1 MPPAARL
8 LLLLAL
14 ALAVCGSLLPTTA
27 GAATA
32 RQATARV
39 AAFRPVKAASDTVV
53 FRLAGIRPTS
63 VQSGYVSLGRRNRPL
78 AVGRIRS
85 AVKRGV
91 LRVRTPHGQATTRA
105 RLYVRSAVASAP
117 YVLPTDAY
125 HVSTT
130 GSDDNPGTARLPWR
144 TLGHAADAAQ
154 PGQTVAVHQGTYS
167 QPGRITRL
175 ERNGT
180 ASAPITFVG
189 MPGEEL
195 PRILGQ
201 LRIDGDY
208 VRVRRVIA
216 DGPTGAVAATSS
228 DNPGGEDVQVWIRG
242 SHATLADSEVRESH
256 WHAGV
261 YVSEGA
267 QDVSVVRNHIH
278 DNGNFGNPGQ
288 ANLDHGIYWDS
299 GSGRI
304 AENLVEHNHAYGV
317 HLYPD
322 ASGVVVEGNT
332 IRNNGRDGVIVAAR
346 SSNNLIVGNLVTGN
360 RLGIRSYDLTGLGNI
375 VRGNQLSGN
384 REGNL
389 RETRGL
395 ILQGNISG

>member
-1 MPPAARL
+1 MPTAARL

-14 ALAVCGSLLPTTA
+14 ALAVCGSLLPTAA

-32 RQATARV
+32 HQATAKV
-39 AAFRPVKAASDTVV
+39 AAFRPVKAVSDTVI
-53 FRLAGIRPTS
+53 FRIAGIRSSS
-63 VQSGYVSLGRRNRPL
+63 VQSGYLNLGRRNRPL
-78 AVGRIRS
+78 AVRRIRL

-91 LRVRTPHGQATTRA
+91 LRVRTPNGQASTRA
-105 RLYVRSAVASAP
+105 RLYVRSAVGSAP
-117 YVLPTDAY
+117 YVLPADAY
-125 HVSTT
+125 HVSAT
-130 GSDDNPGTARLPWR
+130 GSDDNPGTAQLPWR
-144 TLGHAADAAQ
+144 TLGHAAGAAQ
-154 PGQTVAVHQGTYS
+154 PGQTVAIHQGSYS
-167 QPGRITRL
+167 RPGQITRL
-175 ERNGT
+175 ERSGT
-180 ASAPITFVG
+180 PNAPITFVG

-208 VRVRRVIA
+208 VRLRRVIA
-216 DGPTGAVAATSS
+216 DGPTGPVAATSS
-228 DNPGGEDVQVWIRG
+228 DNPGGEDVQLWIRG
-242 SHATLADSEVRESH
+242 SHSTLADSEVRNSH

-267 QDVSVVRNHIH
+267 QDVSILRNHIH

-304 AENLVEHNHAYGV
+304 AGNLVEHNHAYGV

-332 IRNNGRDGVIVAAR
+332 IRNNGRDGVIVSDR
-346 SSNNLIVGNLVTGN
+346 SSHNLIVGNLVTGN
-360 RLGIRSYDLTGLGNI
+360 RLGIRSYDLTGVGNI

-389 RETRGL
+389 RETRGF
-395 ILQGNISG
+395 ILQSNITD